1 MVDWASLCWCTGG
14 KDLTHS
20 RFLERSVTRRCAAS
34 CLLKKNKTELS
45 SNKEQNLLKKQGTI
59 VFVIWQMANPDIR
72 NIVLH
77 QPLPN
82 IKPQSALFRKFLI
95 DKTRLL
101 LEIQSYPCQSMTTS
115 SSSSSPVL
123 VFCMSSMQGVLA
135 GQDTI
140 AIWCLRFIGFLL
152 CQLREVEDIGN
163 LGVGE

>member
-34 CLLKKNKTELS
+34 CLLEKNKTELS
-45 SNKEQNLLKKQGTI
+45 SNKEQNLLKKQDTI

-82 IKPQSALFRKFLI
+82 IKPQSALFREFLI

-135 GQDTI
+135 GYDTI

>member
-20 RFLERSVTRRCAAS
+20 RFLERFVTRRCAAS
-34 CLLKKNKTELS
+34 YLLEKNKTELS
-45 SNKEQNLLKKQGTI
+45 SNKEQNLLKKQDTI
-59 VFVIWQMANPDIR
+59 VFAIWQMANPDIR

-82 IKPQSALFRKFLI
+82 IKPQSALFLI

-152 CQLREVEDIGN
+152 CQLREVEENGN
-163 LGVGE
+163 LVVGE